1 MFLMPT
7 ERPGAAPGPCP
18 VTAGVFRKLAV
29 AGLLI
34 LSPLVVAGELALTT
48 GFEYSSGKYGSR
60 ELSTSWYVP
69 LIVRY
74 DQGPLTL
81 KATVPYLRNSGE
93 VSRTPDGV
101 AIPGTGGTQEG
112 LGDVVLSAG
121 HALFEVGSLTVD
133 GVFKLKLPTA
143 DADKGLGTGKTDAS
157 VQADAIWR
165 AGAVSALASL
175 GWKKYG
181 DPEGLNFRNPVFAS
195 VGLSWRVTPEV
206 SIGLFHDWRQ
216 RLRPRGSEVSEST
229 LFLSYKLQPEWRL
242 QVYAV
247 KGFVEA
253 SPDVAGGMMLSRLF

>member
-1 MFLMPT
+1 MRLMRK
-7 ERPGAAPGPCP
+7 ERPVVAPGPCP
-18 VTAGVFRKLAV
+18 MALGTFRRLAV
-29 AGLLI
+29 AGLVV
-34 LSPLVVAGELALTT
+34 LSPLALAGEVALTT

-74 DQGPLTL
+74 DEGPLTL

-112 LGDVVLSAG
+112 MGDVVLSAG
-121 HALFEVGSLTVD
+121 HALLEAGSLTVD

-157 VQADAIWR
+157 LQADAIWR
-165 AGAVSALASL
+165 VGAVSALVSL

-181 DPEGLNFRNPVFAS
+181 DPEGLDFRNPVFAS
-195 VGLSWRVTPEV
+195 IGLSWRVTPEV

-229 LFLSYKLQPEWRL
+229 LFLSYRLQPEWRL

>member
-1 MFLMPT
+1 MLLT
-7 ERPGAAPGPCP
+7 SKARPGVAPGRPD
-18 VTAGVFRKLAV
+18 VQAGALRRFVS
-29 AGLLI
+29 AGLLL
-34 LSPLVVAGELALTT
+34 LSPLAMSAELSLGT
-48 GFEYSSGKYGSR
+48 GFEYSSGRYGSR

-74 DQGPLTL
+74 EDGALTL

-112 LGDVVLSAG
+112 VGDVVLSAG
-121 HALFEVGSLTVD
+121 HTLLEAGSLTVD

-143 DADKGLGTGKTDAS
+143 DADKGLGTGKLDAS

-181 DPEGLNFRNPVFAS
+181 DPDGLDFRNPLFTS
-195 VGLSWRVTPEV
+195 IGFSWRVAPGV

-216 RLRPRGSEVSEST
+216 RLRPRGSELSEST